1 MGLNILPNV
10 NDGYN
15 KMVLGRKYNV
25 EYQLGNGKI
34 CTLSNILENADGEYF
49 WFCSEE
55 DGLDVI
61 KQDRVLTMVCI
72 RKEK

>member
-1 MGLNILPNV
+1 MGLNLHPTLSHEF
-10 NDGYN
+10 N
-15 KMVLGRKYNV
+15 KRMLDRRYNV

-34 CTLSNILENADGEYF
+34 QTLSNVLENADGEYF

-55 DGLDVI
+55 DGLDMI